1 MKLKHTV
8 TPPLPL
14 TTWNKI
20 RKKMKNVEIILI
32 FSEQEIPLLHKCKK
46 KFFSPQIYLFLFGN
60 KFQSVSTFASSTQLF
75 IILYTIHLCMFILL
89 NLCCILLACNKIRAL
104 HFALYFLS
112 LTNTFSCDL
121 CVHQKFYIPQYGKLF
136 IFCLYL

>member
-1 MKLKHTV
+1 MNAKEVMKLKHTV

-46 KFFSPQIYLFLFGN
+46 KVFLC
-60 KFQSVSTFASSTQLF
+60 LD
-75 IILYTIHLCMFILL
+75 
-89 NLCCILLACNKIRAL
+89 
-104 HFALYFLS
+104 LS
-112 LTNTFSCDL
+112 LSFW
-121 CVHQKFYIPQYGKLF
+121 K
-136 IFCLYL
+136 